1 MSDTRINAPIYE
13 FADHYFEQPFNGK
26 IVFTNGCFDLLH
38 AGHISYL
45 QESKKHGDYL
55 ILGLNSDASVRR
67 LKGKD
72 RPVHSWRDR
81 AIVLAALR
89 CVDAII
95 KFDEDTPLKLI
106 KRIKPDVITKGGDY
120 HQDQMIG
127 KAFVASYGG
136 QALILSYHEGHSS
149 SALIKKS
156 Q

>member
-1 MSDTRINAPIYE
+1 MSDTRINASIYE
-13 FADHYFEQPFNGK
+13 FADLYFEQPFNGK
-26 IVFTNGCFDLLH
+26 IVFTNGCFDMLH

-55 ILGLNSDASVRR
+55 ILGLNSDASVRK
-67 LKGKD
+67 LKGQD
-72 RPVHSWRDR
+72 RPVHSWHDR

-89 CVDAII
+89 CVDVII

-120 HQDQMIG
+120 HEDQMIG
-127 KAFVASYGG
+127 KTFVESYGG
-136 QALILSYHEGHSS
+136 QALILSYYQGHSS
-149 SALIKKS
+149 SALIKRS